1 MFATVVAL
9 ASLGGADHL
18 APSLGRIAR
27 MSEQESRYTNR
38 EGSLDELATGLGLP
52 SGNFSRGKALRIMG
66 AALVGGALA
75 AFPGAA
81 WSKND
86 KEKKPIKAKKPKD
99 DLPPTEP

>member
-1 MFATVVAL
+1 M
-9 ASLGGADHL
+9 GH
-18 APSLGRIAR
+18 

-38 EGSLDELATGLGLP
+38 EGSLDVLATELGLP

-66 AALVGGALA
+66 AAVVGGALA

-81 WSKND
+81 WSKQKLD
-86 KEKKPIKAKKPKD
+86 KEKKPVKAKKPKG

>member
-1 MFATVVAL
+1 MAYGLGTGAFATVVAL

-38 EGSLDELATGLGLP
+38 EGSFAELAKGLA
-52 SGNFSRGKALRIMG
+52 SGNFSRGKALKIMG

-81 WSKND
+81 WSKEKLD
-86 KEKKPIKAKKPKD
+86 KEKKPVKAKIG
-99 DLPPTEP
+99 

>member
-1 MFATVVAL
+1 MDQL
-9 ASLGGADHL
+9 
-18 APSLGRIAR
+18 
-27 MSEQESRYTNR
+27 SEHEGRYTNR
-38 EGSLDELATGLGLP
+38 EGSFYELAKGLP

>member
-1 MFATVVAL
+1 M
-9 ASLGGADHL
+9 GH
-18 APSLGRIAR
+18 
-27 MSEQESRYTNR
+27 MSEPESRYTNR

-81 WSKND
+81 WSKEKLD
-86 KEKKPIKAKKPKD
+86 KEKKPKEKKPIKGEKPD
-99 DLPPTEP
+99 PDAPPTLP

>member
-1 MFATVVAL
+1 MDQL
-9 ASLGGADHL
+9 
-18 APSLGRIAR
+18 
-27 MSEQESRYTNR
+27 SEQEGRYTNR
-38 EGSLDELATGLGLP
+38 EGSFAELAKGLP

-75 AFPGAA
+75 SFPSAA

-99 DLPPTEP
+99 GELPPTEP

>member
-1 MFATVVAL
+1 
-9 ASLGGADHL
+9 
-18 APSLGRIAR
+18 
-27 MSEQESRYTNR
+27 MSDQESRYTNR

-81 WSKND
+81 WA
-86 KEKKPIKAKKPKD
+86 KEKLDKVEKVKKPNKAKKPD
-99 DLPPTEP
+99 EDIPPTFP

>member
-1 MFATVVAL
+1 M
-9 ASLGGADHL
+9 GH
-18 APSLGRIAR
+18 

-38 EGSLDELATGLGLP
+38 EGSFDDLAKGLP
-52 SGNFSRGKALRIMG
+52 SGNFSRGKALKIMG

-86 KEKKPIKAKKPKD
+86 KVKKPHKPKKPGE
-99 DLPPTEP
+99 DLPPTLP